1 MLRMKYTQTTGS
13 FHQNA
18 AQRATGMMIPHMVTS
33 RLWASNF
40 VSPPAEKMP
49 QITVSLM
56 QRAIQLAAQN
66 TSIQARKSRVVSPV
80 LKKFSIFAAPFAR
93 RFEFCLLK
101 IPFALIILRKRIFKR
116 E

>member
-1 MLRMKYTQTTGS
+1 MISSMLRMKYTQTTGS

-49 QITVSLM
+49 QITVSLTH
-56 QRAIQLAAQN
+56 RAIQFAAQN
-66 TSIQARKSRVVSPV
+66 TSIQAKKSRVVSPV
-80 LKKFSIFAAPFAR
+80 LKKR
-93 RFEFCLLK
+93 
-101 IPFALIILRKRIFKR
+101 
-116 E
+116 